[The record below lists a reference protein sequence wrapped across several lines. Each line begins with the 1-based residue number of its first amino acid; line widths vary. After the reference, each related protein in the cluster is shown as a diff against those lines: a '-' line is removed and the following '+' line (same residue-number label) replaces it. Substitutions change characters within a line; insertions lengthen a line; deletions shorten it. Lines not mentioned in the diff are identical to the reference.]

1 MGGVATGRG
10 GLHRSRCRSRGA
22 GRSPGPVLS
31 CSIDRQPCFFLLPA
45 RLTHRVGLVRT
56 WLSVFMLQG
65 IEGAPWQD
73 VAFCRFIGEGAKQVR
88 ASGPTA

>member
-1 MGGVATGRG
+1 
-10 GLHRSRCRSRGA
+10 
-22 GRSPGPVLS
+22 
-31 CSIDRQPCFFLLPA
+31 
-45 RLTHRVGLVRT
+45 
-56 WLSVFMLQG
+56 MLQG